1 MNIGLVIGK
10 KNSVSVPGKN
20 IKILLG
26 RPSAEYAFLAAKHSL
41 IDKVYVSSDSE
52 EILSIGS
59 KYGASLIKR
68 PSNLAQPD
76 TLTEDVLLHAYEYIK
91 NENKNIF
98 SISLLFCNNPAINV
112 NLLNEAINFINTNKD
127 YDSCFSVVNYDMFS
141 PTRARKLDKNFNI
154 SSYTDLSLI
163 GNVSSIRNAQDACY
177 FCDLS
182 IQVMNKRCFEDME
195 SGQQPF
201 KWQGKKMK
209 AIKNDFGFD
218 IDSEWQFVVIE
229 YWLKK
234 YGFTDSTIPW
244 ESNDR

>member
-26 RPSAEYAFLAAKHSL
+26 RPSAEYAFIAAKFSN

-52 EILSIGS
+52 QILSIGNQ
-59 KYGASLIKR
+59 YGASLIKR

-76 TLTEDVLLHAYEYIK
+76 TLTEDVLLHAYEFIK
-91 NENKNIF
+91 KDNNDIN

-112 NLLNEAINFINTNKD
+112 DLLNNAINFINKNKN

-141 PTRARKLDKNFNI
+141 PTRARKIDKDLNI
-154 SSYTDLSLI
+154 SPYTDLSLI
-163 GNVSSIRNAQDACY
+163 GNVSSIRNAQDATY

-182 IQVMNKRCFEDME
+182 IQVMNKRCFENME
-195 SGQQPF
+195 NGQQPF
-201 KWQGKKMK
+201 KWQGNKMK

-234 YGFTDSTIPW
+234 YGFTNSNIPW
-244 ESNDR
+244 DINDK